1 MYIQPNNQGRTVLLQ
16 SSTEVGSDLSA
27 LKLLR
32 LRFVLR
38 SRGIEWTQFKGFT
51 FHGALGNALKK
62 LDPSAYQGLYDAGG
76 VGSPFVLTPPC
87 DHQRSYPSGHKFLL
101 EITLFGLA
109 ISYRLACCEALQEV
123 GRLGIDKFRGKF
135 DVVEILS
142 VNPCGIV
149 PLSSLDKPNPI
160 NAGEIAAASQGVEA
174 QYVELNFVTPIRI
187 KKDNI
192 FMRHKPSFH
201 ELMKSLIHRI
211 GILGGFVGEEEK
223 IRLLA
228 GAENVHAMS
237 SNVAW
242 VDDGY
247 ERYSARQKKTM
258 LFGGLLGKSAYQ
270 GALTLFLPYL
280 AQLEYLNLGGKTS
293 FGLGRC
299 ILSSYQAP
307 PVDERV

>member
-135 DVVEILS
+135 DVVEVLS

-160 NAGEIAAASQGVEA
+160 NAGEIAAASQGVQA
-174 QYVELNFVTPIRI
+174 QYVGLRFVTPIRI

-192 FMRHKPSFH
+192 FLRRMPSFR
-201 ELMKSLIHRI
+201 ELMEALLGRI
-211 GILGGFVGEEEK
+211 RIFGGIVGREERE
-223 IRLLA
+223 RLLA
-228 GAENVHAMS
+228 GAEHILTVSGDME
-237 SNVAW
+237 W
-242 VDDGY
+242 VDRGF
-247 ERYSARQKKTM
+247 ERYSARQHGTM
-258 LFGGLLGKSAYQ
+258 KFGGLLGEVVYRGDLSP
-270 GALTLFLPYL
+270 FLPYL
-280 AQLEYLNLGGKTS
+280 AQLEYLNLGGKTT
-293 FGLGRC
+293 FGLGKCLLRF
-299 ILSSYQAP
+299 
-307 PVDERV
+307 ER